1 MSQHSNTKQV
11 TNTELS
17 AMKAR
22 GEKVVSLTAYDA
34 SFAHILDTAGVDMV
48 LVGDSLGMVVQGQTS
63 TVPVTVGEMAYHSKI
78 VSRGLERALLVTD
91 MPFMSYPDPQIAV
104 DNAAILMQEGYANMV
119 KLEGG
124 QKILDSVQHI
134 VNQGIPVCGHL
145 GLLPQS
151 VNQLGGYRVQGKEE
165 AAANIIIEDAKCLE
179 QAGASAIVVE
189 CIPSS
194 LAKKLTAAVSIPI
207 IGIGAGVDC
216 DGQVLVSYDMLDI
229 TFGKRPKFS
238 KNFMLEAGNIS
249 DAVSAYVQAVKNK
262 EFPADEHSF

>member
-1 MSQHSNTKQV
+1 MSQHATSKTI
-11 TNTELS
+11 TNVELIN
-17 AMKAR
+17 MKTR
-22 GEKVVSLTAYDA
+22 QEKIVSLTAYDA
-34 SFAHILDTAGVDMV
+34 SFAHILDEAGVDMV

-63 TVPVTVGEMAYHSKI
+63 TVPVTIEEMAYHSKI
-78 VSRGLERALLVTD
+78 VSRGLQRALLVTD
-91 MPFMSYPDPQIAV
+91 MPFMSYPDPQMAV
-104 DNAAILMQEGYANMV
+104 HNAAILMQEGYAQMV

-151 VNQLGGYRVQGKEE
+151 VNQLGGYRVQGKDQ
-165 AAANIIIEDAKCLE
+165 AQADIIVEDAKCLE

-189 CIPSS
+189 CVP
-194 LAKKLTAAVSIPI
+194 AALGKRIAASINIPI

-229 TFGKRPKFS
+229 TYGKRPKFS
-238 KNFMLEAGNIS
+238 KDFMADAHNIS
-249 DAVSAYVQAVKNK
+249 DAVKHYVNAVKN
-262 EFPADEHSF
+262 EQFPADEHSF

>member
-1 MSQHSNTKQV
+1 MSQHTSTKQI
-11 TNTELS
+11 TNTELL

-22 GEKVVSLTAYDA
+22 DEKIVSLTAYDA
-34 SFAHILDTAGVDMV
+34 SFAHILDTAGVDMI
-48 LVGDSLGMVVQGQTS
+48 LVGDSLGMVVQGQNS
-63 TVPVTVGEMAYHSKI
+63 TVPVTVDEMAYHSKI
-78 VSRGLERALLVTD
+78 VSRGIERALLVTD
-91 MPFMSYPDPQIAV
+91 MPFMSYPNPDEAV
-104 DNAAILMQEGYANMV
+104 KNAGVLMQQGHAHMV

-124 QKILDSVQHI
+124 QKVLDSVQHI

-151 VNQLGGYRVQGKEE
+151 VNQLGGYRVQGKDD
-165 AAANIIIEDAKCLE
+165 AQANIIIEDAKCLQ

-189 CIPSS
+189 CIPST
-194 LAKKLTAAVSIPI
+194 LAKKITAVVDIPI

-238 KNFMLEAGNIS
+238 KNFMLEAGNIA
-249 DAVSAYVQAVKNK
+249 DAVSAYVSAVKNK
-262 EFPADEHSF
+262 TFPAKTHSF

>member
-1 MSQHSNTKQV
+1 MSQHSSSKQI

-22 GEKVVSLTAYDA
+22 GEKIVSLTAYDA
-34 SFAHILDTAGVDMV
+34 SFAHILDNAGVEMI
-48 LVGDSLGMVVQGQTS
+48 LVGDSLGMVVQGQSS
-63 TVPVTVGEMAYHSKI
+63 TVPVTVDEMAYHSKI

-91 MPFMSYPDPQIAV
+91 LPFMSYPDPQIAV
-104 DNAAILMQEGYANMV
+104 DNAAILMQQGYANMV

-165 AAANIIIEDAKCLE
+165 TQANIIIEDAKCLE

-194 LAKKLTAAVSIPI
+194 LAKTLAAAVNIPI

-238 KNFMLEAGNIS
+238 KNFMLEAGNIA
-249 DAVSAYVQAVKNK
+249 DAVSAYVHAVKNK
-262 EFPADEHSF
+262 QFPADEHSF

>member
-1 MSQHSNTKQV
+1 MSQHSTKKHI
-11 TNTELS
+11 TNTELL

-22 GEKVVSLTAYDA
+22 GEKIVSLTAYDA
-34 SFAHILDTAGVDMV
+34 SFAHILDKAGVEMI

-63 TVPVTVGEMAYHSKI
+63 TVPVTIEEMAYHSKI

-91 MPFMSYPDPQIAV
+91 MPFMTYPDPHSAV
-104 DNAAILMQEGYANMV
+104 ENAAILMQQGHAQMV

-165 AAANIIIEDAKCLE
+165 ADANIIIEDAKCLQ

-189 CIPSS
+189 CIPSA
-194 LAKKLTAAVSIPI
+194 LAKRITAAVDIPI

-229 TFGKRPKFS
+229 TVGKRPKFS
-238 KNFMLEAGNIS
+238 KNFMLDAGNVS
-249 DAVSAYVQAVKNK
+249 DAVCAYVNAVKNK
-262 EFPADEHSF
+262 TFPANEHSF

>member
-1 MSQHSNTKQV
+1 MSQHSTSKKI

-17 AMKAR
+17 AMKTR
-22 GEKVVSLTAYDA
+22 GEKIASLTAYDA
-34 SFAHILDTAGVDMV
+34 SFAHILDQAGVEMV
-48 LVGDSLGMVVQGQTS
+48 LVGDSLGMVVQGQSS
-63 TVPVTVGEMAYHSKI
+63 TVPVTIDEMAYHSKM

-91 MPFMSYPDPQIAV
+91 MPFMSYPDPQTAMN
-104 DNAAILMQEGYANMV
+104 NAAILMQQGYANMV

-124 QKILDSVQHI
+124 QPILECVQHI
-134 VNQGIPVCGHL
+134 VGQGIPVCGHL

-151 VNQLGGYRVQGKEE
+151 VNQLGGYRVQGKDD
-165 AAANIIIEDAKCLE
+165 AQAKAIIEDAKSLQ

-194 LAKKLTAAVSIPI
+194 LAKKLTASVDIPI
-207 IGIGAGVDC
+207 IGIGAGNDC

-229 TFGKRPKFS
+229 TAGKRPKFS

-262 EFPADEHSF
+262 EFPADEHAF